1 MSCWAYLA
9 QQERGREMTKR
20 IWPLALMIGSNIIY
34 HISAKEIPSD
44 MDAFASLTVTYAVAC
59 VLTFICFFIF
69 KKANG
74 SKSFVEECRKSNW
87 APFALGIVIVGLEF
101 GWIMAY
107 KAGWQVSMGYIVVT
121 SVVSTALLAVGYF
134 LYKEKITRNKVIGL
148 ALCLLGL
155 VIINM

>member
-1 MSCWAYLA
+1 
-9 QQERGREMTKR
+9 MTKR